1 MVQLTWFISDLIHVH
16 SFNVGCMT
24 RMVFTLPSSHWSM
37 CFSVQSGTSFSQD
50 PHLPLQSDFTP
61 AEELWKILE
70 DILTTFQPSLTSC
83 DTLRHVLTT
92 EGQTISQFMKY
103 TFPATISLALRM
115 PELFPTG
122 VIPNLHSGV
131 DNQVSLTREQI
142 ACILV
147 HMFLC
152 TIQPAKWNKF
162 WANFSIW
169 YSSSS
174 RPVLAYLRTLLTY
187 FEQLSTESGASPSP
201 DELVTFQRCVLHQ
214 YPDWGN
220 SKAELVQVTPSSHLE
235 PFANVEVDFANK
247 DIGFG
252 VSGSQEEAKL
262 AQSPETCVVMLLA
275 PTLQDNEA
283 LVIRGA
289 RKVGKFTGIGRNIS
303 FIGAHPI
310 HSDAWTSR
318 TIIAIDSLELDEER
332 NDGDSKPIAELS
344 EKVLNRELN
353 KAFCG
358 FSSVW
363 RSREEGGSGCPVVA
377 TGHWGCGA
385 FGGNR
390 EAKALIQ
397 VSSAHTVL
405 CTVLC
410 IC

>member
-1 MVQLTWFISDLIHVH
+1 
-16 SFNVGCMT
+16 
-24 RMVFTLPSSHWSM
+24 M
-37 CFSVQSGTSFSQD
+37 CFSVQSGTSFAQD
-50 PHLPLQSDFTP
+50 LHSPLQPDANP
-61 AEELWKILE
+61 AEEHWKILE
-70 DILTTFQPSLTSC
+70 DILTSFQPSLTSC
-83 DTLRHVLTT
+83 DTLRQVLTT
-92 EGQTISQFMKY
+92 EGRTISQFMKR
-103 TFPATISLALRM
+103 TFPAMISLALHM

-122 VIPNLHSGV
+122 VIPILYPGM

-142 ACILV
+142 ACILF

-152 TIQPAKWNKF
+152 TVQPTKWNKF
-162 WANFSIW
+162 WTNFSIW
-169 YSSSS
+169 YSSSYK
-174 RPVLAYLRTLLTY
+174 PVLAYLRTLLTY
-187 FEQLSTESGASPSP
+187 FEQLDESGAPPSP
-201 DELVTFQRCVLHQ
+201 NELVTFKRCVLHQ

-220 SKAELVQVTPSSHLE
+220 SKAELAQITPSSDLE

-252 VSGSQEEAKL
+252 VSGLQEEAKL

-303 FIGAHPI
+303 FIGTHPI

-318 TIIAIDSLELDEER
+318 TIIAIDSLELDEIS
-332 NDGDSKPIAELS
+332 DSDTKPIAELS

-358 FSSVW
+358 FSSVQT
-363 RSREEGGSGCPVVA
+363 SREEGGSGRPVVA

-385 FGGNR
+385 F
-390 EAKALIQ
+390 
-397 VSSAHTVL
+397 
-405 CTVLC
+405 
-410 IC
+410 